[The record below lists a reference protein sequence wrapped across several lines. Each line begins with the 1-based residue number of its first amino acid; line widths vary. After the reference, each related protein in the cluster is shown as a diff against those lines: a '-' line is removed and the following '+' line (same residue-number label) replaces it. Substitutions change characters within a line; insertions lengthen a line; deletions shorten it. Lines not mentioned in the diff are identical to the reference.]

1 MCRHAC
7 PVFLATKMDSNTP
20 RGHALLL
27 SRIDE
32 GCSEW
37 TEDVID
43 KMYQCS
49 QCGLC
54 REICEFHWEEDT
66 LVQVAREKIVGIGR
80 EPEIV
85 KDIAKLFIGKGTA
98 YTKQKKKLKFEK
110 DFIRDRKADVLYFAG
125 NTAIYEQPEIIEATA
140 AILNSIDEDWTML
153 SNEGTAGVELYEL
166 GYIDKAKEAAR
177 SLAEKIVDINPS
189 ILITGCAH
197 AYRAFKE
204 LYPQWGI
211 KRLNNLKI
219 YHITEYILKKIGD
232 GNLELKRNSNLSNLS
247 YHDPCQLGRR
257 MGIYDAPRCLIEHVT
272 GKKPIELFHNRNE
285 AECCG
290 AGSVMYL
297 THPNISSKVAERRIN
312 NALEE
317 GAEILVT
324 ACPNCKNIFTKT
336 NSNMRNNIKMIDIA
350 ELIASHIRKT

>member
-32 GCSEW
+32 GFSEW

-66 LVQVAREKIVGIGR
+66 LVQIAREKIVELGR

-85 KDIAKLFIGKGTA
+85 KNIANLFINNRTA
-98 YTKQKKKLKFEK
+98 YTIPRKKVKFEK
-110 DFIRDRKADVLYFAG
+110 EFIKDRKADVLYFAG
-125 NTAIYEQPEIIEATA
+125 NTAIYEQTEIVEATGI
-140 AILNSIDEDWTML
+140 ILNSIGEDWTML

-166 GYIDKAKEAAR
+166 GYVDKAKEAAEN
-177 SLAEKIVDINPS
+177 LTDKIMNIKPS

-197 AYRAFKE
+197 TYRAFKE

-211 KRLNNLKI
+211 KSLNNIKI
-219 YHITEYILKKIGD
+219 YHITEYLLKKMENGK
-232 GNLELKRNSNLSNLS
+232 LRLKRNSNHLSLS

-257 MGIYDAPRCLIEHVT
+257 MGIYDAPRYLIENIT
-272 GKKPIELFHNRNE
+272 GKKPIELFHNRSE

-290 AGSVMYL
+290 SGSVMYL
-297 THPNISSKVAERRIN
+297 THSNISSKVAERRIN
-312 NALEE
+312 NALQE
-317 GAEILVT
+317 GAEILIT

-336 NSNMRNNIKMIDIA
+336 NSNIRNNVRIIDIA
-350 ELIASHIRKT
+350 EFIASHII